1 MLDRPVLLDMTVEE
15 IGAYL
20 SGMKQPA
27 FRAKQIFTWLH
38 KGVSFADMTNLP
50 KALREALAAHAYDIP
65 MHLEQSF
72 PSQRDHTVKFLNAC
86 KDGNIVESVLM
97 QYHYGHSLCISTQ
110 VGCKMGCAF
119 CASTLGGCVRNLS
132 AGEMLA
138 QVLLANRYL
147 GISGHVGHIVLMG
160 SGEPLDNYAQVVKFL
175 RLVNHADGLNIS
187 LRAISLST
195 CGIIPRIRDLA
206 QEALP
211 ITLSISLHA
220 PNDALRQEIMPI
232 AKQYPLQ
239 ELIIAVREYVEKTG
253 RRVVFEYALIDG
265 FNCEPSHAKEL
276 AKLISGFQCHVN
288 LIPLNPVKER
298 ALAPASPKQVQL
310 FLQTLESLH
319 VSATVRREMGTD
331 IAGAC
336 GQLRNR
342 HLNNATET
350 DMIGN

>member
-65 MHLEQSF
+65 MRLEQSF

-160 SGEPLDNYAQVVKFL
+160 SGEPLDNYTQVVKFL

-187 LRAISLST
+187 LRAVSLST

-232 AKQYPLQ
+232 AKRYPLQ
-239 ELIIAVREYVEKTG
+239 ELITAVREYVEKTG

-342 HLNNATET
+342 HLNNPTET

>member
-50 KALREALAAHAYDIP
+50 KTLREALAAHAYDIP
-65 MHLEQSF
+65 MRLEQSF

-187 LRAISLST
+187 LRAVSLST

-232 AKQYPLQ
+232 AKRYPLQ
-239 ELIIAVREYVEKTG
+239 ELITAVREYVEKTG

-298 ALAPASPKQVQL
+298 ALAPASSKQVQL

-342 HLNNATET
+342 HLNNPTET

>member
-160 SGEPLDNYAQVVKFL
+160 SGEPLDNYTQVVKFL

>member
-160 SGEPLDNYAQVVKFL
+160 SGEPLDNYTQVVKFL

-232 AKQYPLQ
+232 A
-239 ELIIAVREYVEKTG
+239 
-253 RRVVFEYALIDG
+253 
-265 FNCEPSHAKEL
+265 
-276 AKLISGFQCHVN
+276 
-288 LIPLNPVKER
+288 
-298 ALAPASPKQVQL
+298 
-310 FLQTLESLH
+310 
-319 VSATVRREMGTD
+319 
-331 IAGAC
+331 
-336 GQLRNR
+336 
-342 HLNNATET
+342 
-350 DMIGN
+350 